1 VNLVSCFALVVI
13 LAAAPLPAATPGD
26 AIVETIAKDSLGEK
40 AGLQAGDV
48 ILSWSRAA
56 SPPANTVGA
65 KGGIDWPFDLDEVEV
80 EQAPRGEI
88 TLYGLRGRKKMT
100 WILPRGAWD
109 FDTRPALPR
118 ELMSLHQRALSL
130 AESKNLKEA
139 ANVWREA
146 AEKSALMAN
155 TRITIWLLRRA
166 GVAAAS
172 AREWPEANSAFDA
185 AISLSTK
192 NALDLPSAFLLRKS
206 GEALRRQNQWDQS
219 ESCYNKALALDR
231 KHDPQALGVAVDLHG
246 LNNVK
251 FRRGDLIAAQ
261 DIAQQAI
268 AIQEKFAPDTL
279 ELATSLNDLGV
290 AAMNRGDLTLADA
303 SFRRALPIKE
313 KLAPGSSTVSSTLSN
328 LGLIALNLSHL
339 DEAEVYFKRCLAID
353 EKRNPGSLDVA
364 DTLSDLGRLALE
376 VGDVVAAEQYEKRAL
391 AIHEKLDPDG
401 VLVARSL
408 LQLGNIEFGRNN
420 LDGAAEYYRRSLD
433 LENKLQPGS
442 ATVGSLSHN
451 LGAVEFQRGDLASAE
466 ARFQQSLVV
475 AEKLG
480 PVSLATARDLS
491 ALALVAQDRGD
502 LATAEEYMRRALA
515 MQEQVSPDGL
525 DVAGTLV
532 NLGALFRLRQDSE
545 AEVNY
550 VRRAIEIYEKRAPGN
565 TDKLKAINNLGLA
578 LEDEG
583 DLDAAE
589 SNFRRA
595 LDAYEK
601 LNVGSNEHARSIGFL
616 ADLALRRG
624 DLSKAENLYRQSSA
638 IREKLAPGSLD
649 YASNIFH
656 LGEVEFQRMN
666 YMGAEGFY
674 RQALAIYKRLSPNT
688 THEAIALH
696 AIGKTLAE
704 LKQPDAAADA
714 LCSAVNSLEAQQRKL
729 GGTQETQTLF
739 RGRYISFYQDCIAA
753 QFQRNRIG
761 DAFQLLE
768 RARARTLLEMLAERD
783 LLFASD
789 LPQQLA
795 IERRRAALDYD
806 STQNH
811 IGALNPAKD
820 APEIERLLGH
830 LREVRAQQEEI
841 VSRIRAASPR
851 LASLQYPQPLD
862 VAGVRRVLDPG
873 TVLLAYA
880 IGEKSFLFV
889 VPSEADGA
897 GASQGL
903 TAFQLPIGEKV
914 LREKVQTFR
923 NLIERN
929 RPTDLPA
936 LSQQAAD
943 LYDILIGPAESVLAS
958 SQRILISPDGPL
970 HTLPFAALVRKENRG
985 KKRASSRYLIEW
997 KPLHTIVSSTV
1008 YAEIEKARRPTG
1020 SPVDM
1025 HLVAFGDPNYPVLGN
1040 EKPDQINNAE
1050 LRAAVTRGMRLVAL
1064 PSTRIEVNSI
1074 TELFPTSS
1082 SMKYLGREA
1091 TEEHAKSVGKDVR
1104 YLHFAVH
1111 GILDERFP
1119 LNSALV
1125 LAIPDQI
1132 APGQDNGLL
1141 QAWEILE
1148 QMRLDAELV
1157 TLSACDTALGKESG
1171 GEGLVG
1177 LTRAFQY
1184 AGARSIVASLWSVSD
1199 ESTAELMKRFYGYLR
1214 TGKTKDQALRLA
1226 QIDMVRDAGGIQ
1238 GKTITASPNATHPF
1252 HWAAF
1257 ELIGDWK

>member
-1 VNLVSCFALVVI
+1 MILVSYFALLVI
-13 LAAAPLPAATPGD
+13 LAAGPSPAATLGG
-26 AIVETIAKDSLGEK
+26 AILETIAKDSLGEK
-40 AGLQAGDV
+40 AGFQAADV

-56 SPPANTVGA
+56 PPGMNAVGA
-65 KGGIDWPFDLDEVEV
+65 KGRIEWPFDLDEVEV
-80 EQAPRGEI
+80 EQAPRGEV
-88 TLYGLRGRKKMT
+88 TLYGLRGREKMT

-109 FDTRPALPR
+109 FDTRPALST
-118 ELMSLHQRALSL
+118 ELLSLHQKAIDF

-139 ANVWREA
+139 ATVWREA
-146 AEKSALMAN
+146 AAKSARTAN

-206 GEALRRQNQWDQS
+206 GEALRRQSQWDQS
-219 ESCYNKALALDR
+219 ETCYNKALALDR
-231 KHDPQALGVAVDLHG
+231 KHDPQALGVAADLHG

-251 FRRGDLIAAQ
+251 FRRGELIAAQ

-279 ELATSLNDLGV
+279 ELASSLNDLGV
-290 AAMNRGDLTLADA
+290 VAMNRGDLTLADV

-313 KLAPGSSTVSSTLSN
+313 KLAPGSSTVSATLSN
-328 LGLIALNLSHL
+328 LGLIALSLSHL
-339 DEAEVYFKRCLAID
+339 GEAEAYFKRCLAID
-353 EKRNPGSLDVA
+353 EKRDPDSLDVA
-364 DTLSDLGRLALE
+364 DTLSDLGRVALDR
-376 VGDVVAAEQYEKRAL
+376 GDVVAAEQYEKRAL
-391 AIHEKLDPDG
+391 ATHEKLDPDG

-408 LQLGNIEFGRNN
+408 LQLGNIELGRNN

-433 LENKLQPGS
+433 LENKLRPGG
-442 ATVGSLSHN
+442 AEVGALWHN
-451 LGAVEFQRGDLASAE
+451 LGAVEFQRGDLTSAE
-466 ARFQQSLVV
+466 ALFQQSLAVSK
-475 AEKLG
+475 KLG
-480 PVSLATARDLS
+480 PVSLGTARDLS
-491 ALALVAQDRGD
+491 ALALVAHDRGD
-502 LATAEEYMRRALA
+502 LVTAEEYMRRALA
-515 MQEQVSPDGL
+515 IEEQVSPDGL

-532 NLGALFRLRQDSE
+532 NFGALARIRQDSE
-545 AEVNY
+545 AEANY
-550 VRRAIEIYEKRAPGN
+550 ARRAIEIYEKRAPGN
-565 TDKLKAINNLGLA
+565 TDMLKAINNLGLA
-578 LEDEG
+578 LEDQG

-589 SNFRRA
+589 SNFRRT

-601 LNVGSNEHARSIGFL
+601 LNPGSNEHARSMGFL

-624 DLSKAENLYRQSSA
+624 DLSKAENLYRQSA
-638 IREKLAPGSLD
+638 DVREKLAPGSLD
-649 YASNIFH
+649 YASDIFR
-656 LGEVEFQRMN
+656 LGEVEFRRKN
-666 YMGAEGFY
+666 YTGAEEFY
-674 RQALAIYKRLSPNT
+674 RQAHAIYKRLSPNT
-688 THEAIALH
+688 TDEAIALH

-704 LKQPDAAADA
+704 LNQPDAAADT

-739 RGRYISFYQDCIAA
+739 RGRYTFFYQDCIAA
-753 QFQRNRIG
+753 QFQRNRTG
-761 DAFQLLE
+761 EAFQLLE
-768 RARARTLLEMLAERD
+768 RERARTLLEMLAERD

-795 IERRRAALDYD
+795 IERRRASLDYD
-806 STQNH
+806 STQNR

-820 APEIERLLGH
+820 ATEIESLLGH

-873 TVLLAYA
+873 TALLAYA

-889 VPSEADGA
+889 VQPEADGA
-897 GASQGL
+897 AGPQGL
-903 TAFQLPIGEKV
+903 TAFQLPIDEKA

-923 NLIERN
+923 NLVERN
-929 RPTDLPA
+929 LPADLPA
-936 LSQQAAD
+936 IWKQGAD
-943 LYDILIGPAESVLAS
+943 LYDLLIGPAESLLAS

-985 KKRASSRYLIEW
+985 KKRESSHYLVEW

-1025 HLVAFGDPNYPVLGN
+1025 HLVAFGDPNYPTLRN
-1040 EKPDQINNAE
+1040 EKLDQSNNAE

-1074 TELFPTSS
+1074 SELFASS
-1082 SMKYLGREA
+1082 SVKYLGREA
-1091 TEEHAKSVGKDVR
+1091 TEEHAKAVGKDVR
-1104 YLHFAVH
+1104 FLHFAVH

-1148 QMRLDAELV
+1148 QMRLDADLV

-1177 LTRAFQY
+1177 LARAFQY

-1199 ESTAELMKRFYGYLR
+1199 ESTAELMKHFYGYLR
-1214 TGKTKDQALRLA
+1214 AGKTKDEALRLA
-1226 QIDMVRDAGGIQ
+1226 QIDMVRLAGGVSDK
-1238 GKTITASPNATHPF
+1238 KTTGGPSAAHPF